1 MVIKAVLALPMACV
15 LLWFCTFSAWAEKT
29 RPLPFLYSF
38 SPPTSPFMNTTD
50 LEQVRKAY
58 FSATDSERKTE
69 SLLKEVRKK
78 SVADPV
84 YRAYEGACEAIL
96 AKYMWSPYSKLAQV
110 NKAKDL
116 FRKAI
121 EAAPDNAEIRFL
133 RFSVQHNLPDFLRN
147 ESDFQADKKFLLRT
161 FEQNQTDLLSPYLIQ
176 QITTFLTQ
184 SGRYKPEERKIFEAY
199 LTK

>member
-1 MVIKAVLALPMACV
+1 MVIRTVQTLCFVFFIVCLPTLAKIGAISPMHS
-15 LLWFCTFSAWAEKT
+15 TH
-29 RPLPFLYSF
+29 
-38 SPPTSPFMNTTD
+38 TD
-50 LEQVRKAY
+50 IEQIRKAY

-69 SLLKEVRKK
+69 SLLKEVQKK
-78 SVADPV
+78 SATDPV

-96 AKYMWSPYSKLAQV
+96 AKYMWSPYSKFAQV

-116 FRKAI
+116 FKKAI

-147 ESDFQADKKFLLRT
+147 ESDFQADKKFLLQT
-161 FEQNQTDLLSPYLIQ
+161 FEQNQIELLSPYLIQ
-176 QITTFLTQ
+176 QIATFLTQ

-199 LTK
+199 QTK